1 MRIYTK
7 TGDKGETGLF
17 NGSRVPK
24 DDLRVQAYGIVD
36 ELNSILGLYRADQAD
51 PLLFTEIRRVQEELF
66 ELGADLAT
74 PGGNKSLDLLSDAT
88 LFLEKRIDEIMACL
102 PGLRSFILP
111 GGSIPG
117 AQLHIARTIC
127 RRAERKVLSLMREEE
142 IPDILLIYLN
152 RLSDYLFALAR
163 HENHRL
169 GTGDELWTPRT

>member
-1 MRIYTK
+1 MHIYTK
-7 TGDKGETGLF
+7 TGDQGETGLF

-24 DDLRVQAYGIVD
+24 DDPRVTAYGTVD

-74 PGGNKSLDLLSDAT
+74 PGGHKSLEILTASIS
-88 LFLEKRIDEIMACL
+88 FLEKRIDEIMACL
-102 PGLRSFILP
+102 PELKNFVLP
-111 GGSIPG
+111 GGTIP
-117 AQLHIARTIC
+117 ASQLHIARSIC
-127 RRAERKVLSLMREEE
+127 RRAEREVISLKRQEE
-142 IPDILLIYLN
+142 IPDVIIVYLN

-169 GTGDELWTPRT
+169 GPGDDLWSPR

>member
-7 TGDKGETGLF
+7 TGDQGQTGLF

-24 DDLRVQAYGIVD
+24 DDPRVKAYGTVD

-74 PGGNKSLDLLSDAT
+74 PGGKKSLELLSRAT
-88 LFLEKRIDEIMACL
+88 LFLEKRIDEIMDCL
-102 PGLRSFILP
+102 PALRSFILP

-127 RRAERKVLSLMREEE
+127 RRAEREVLSLMREEE
-142 IPDILLIYLN
+142 VPDELLIYLN

-169 GTGDELWTPRT
+169 GNGDELWAPQS